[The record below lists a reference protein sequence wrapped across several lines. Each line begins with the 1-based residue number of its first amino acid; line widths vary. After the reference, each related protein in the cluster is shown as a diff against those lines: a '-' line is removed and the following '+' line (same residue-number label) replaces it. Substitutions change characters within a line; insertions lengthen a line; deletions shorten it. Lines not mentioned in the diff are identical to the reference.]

1 MTLAEVQAP
10 QTNKNMST
18 RSAVCDC
25 SLRCASHLS
34 TILSSSGKNHTF
46 LIISVLLFEVQPNCR
61 TGLIML
67 LVIKVQLSAPLA
79 NTLLF
84 LLAYSLG
91 MSDILLFADS
101 RYGDIVQIVNF
112 RSRYIYWYRPGN
124 IYLLI
129 CTKSPD

>member
-1 MTLAEVQAP
+1 
-10 QTNKNMST
+10 
-18 RSAVCDC
+18 
-25 SLRCASHLS
+25 
-34 TILSSSGKNHTF
+34 
-46 LIISVLLFEVQPNCR
+46 
-61 TGLIML
+61 ML

-112 RSRYIYWYRPGN
+112 RSRYIY
-124 IYLLI
+124 
-129 CTKSPD
+129 